1 MDAAVLGM
9 TAGSFRHSGSGQLGS
24 CTFQLPATHDISQDQ
39 ALTVTKEP
47 AAS

>member
-1 MDAAVLGM
+1 V
-9 TAGSFRHSGSGQLGS
+9 LGS

-39 ALTVTKEP
+39 DLTGHQEP